1 MSENELMPNNHNQV
15 SFDYCQCLASTCK
28 KHWKFIDA
36 IYGVLP
42 LFGMVLRKGACNSI
56 NSNELFQELAL
67 QVISPQVSDEVN
79 ISRLI
84 ILANQQQI
92 KRFDITL
99 PYPLTAQQLGKIK
112 EEYAKPVQLHWQDD
126 YLTIMLID

>member
-1 MSENELMPNNHNQV
+1 MSEKELVPNQPSQV

-42 LFGMVLRKGACNSI
+42 LFGMVLRKGACTSI
-56 NSNELFQELAL
+56 NSQDQFKELAL
-67 QVISPQVSDEVN
+67 QVVSPQVSDEVN

-84 ILANQQQI
+84 ILASQQKI
-92 KRFDITL
+92 NSFDITL
-99 PYPLTAQQLGKIK
+99 PYPLTSQQLCNIQ
-112 EEYAKPVQLHWQDD
+112 EEFGKPVQLHSHDD
-126 YLTIMLID
+126 YLTITLLS